1 MYIDANPIYLDTQR
15 NSRKKH
21 NENKDFEKQSR
32 LSYDFFY
39 FHDSMFVYIIC
50 TLRKIYKECSQ

>member
-1 MYIDANPIYLDTQR
+1 MYIESNFICRVYKEFHA
-15 NSRKKH
+15 KKR
-21 NENKDFEKQSR
+21 NENKNFEKQSR

-39 FHDSMFVYIIC
+39 FYDSMFVYIC